1 MWMIV
6 SSASPSPEAQKRV
19 AALLEL
25 EREEGLQPE
34 EKVELDQFLELEHV
48 LRMAKAVRIRAR

>member
-1 MWMIV
+1 MIV